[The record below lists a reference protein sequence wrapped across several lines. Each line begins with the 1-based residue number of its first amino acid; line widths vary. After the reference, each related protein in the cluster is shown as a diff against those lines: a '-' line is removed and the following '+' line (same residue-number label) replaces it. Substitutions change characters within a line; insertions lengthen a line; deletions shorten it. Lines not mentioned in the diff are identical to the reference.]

1 MAVSNRQLLCFLNY
15 HFRCTWNHYYLFQV
29 ELLKDQLEETE
40 EQHSIVGKEL
50 REKNREY
57 QLLKRNHAETQ
68 RAVQLLQVSR
78 LRRYED
84 MYYVV
89 DINQSWVRYSK
100 DTFR

>member
-1 MAVSNRQLLCFLNY
+1 MAVSNWQLLCFLNY
-15 HFRCTWNHYYLFQV
+15 HFRCTSDHYLFQV

-68 RAVQLLQVSR
+68 RAVQLLQVSK
-78 LRRYED
+78 LPRYED
-84 MYYVV
+84 M
-89 DINQSWVRYSK
+89 
-100 DTFR
+100 